1 MKNENYKSFSDAELL
16 AKFKRDKNNFWLG
29 VLLERYTLLLLGVS
43 MKYLKN
49 EEEAKDAVQ
58 QIFLK
63 VISEL
68 QKYDVA
74 YFKTWLYS
82 VCKNH
87 CLMQLRISKSYNEE
101 IVDNLTASDNE
112 EIDIALEKEKN
123 LIAVEEAIKKLNDD
137 QRLCINMFYLE
148 EKSYKEIIAVTGMD
162 YNTVKTNIQN
172 GKRNLKLFIQRQQN
186 EEN

>member
-63 VISEL
+63 VI
-68 QKYDVA
+68 
-74 YFKTWLYS
+74 
-82 VCKNH
+82 
-87 CLMQLRISKSYNEE
+87 
-101 IVDNLTASDNE
+101 
-112 EIDIALEKEKN
+112 
-123 LIAVEEAIKKLNDD
+123 
-137 QRLCINMFYLE
+137 
-148 EKSYKEIIAVTGMD
+148 
-162 YNTVKTNIQN
+162 
-172 GKRNLKLFIQRQQN
+172 
-186 EEN
+186 